1 MGYLILKYIAVL
13 GQAFYGL
20 QGNQGPVD
28 RYFTLE
34 GLSELVTALLLLC
47 VTLIVVVTPLLL
59 IFCWIY
65 YSQDYVN
72 KYRNK
77 ESLAKSK
84 LENVLTP
91 IEELLKSDK
100 IGYIRTYSRMFGF
113 GLSIIAYG
121 ISSNVY
127 MFLTFS
133 EYKEALI
140 NYFSFP
146 FKVFSSFRILE
157 RLPANSIPLTDVW
170 KAMLLIVAIS
180 AVVFFVGS
188 FIGKIIASARLS
200 EKSQAI
206 Y

>member
-1 MGYLILKYIAVL
+1 MDSLILKYLTVL
-13 GQAFYGL
+13 VKTFYGL
-20 QGNQGPVD
+20 QANQAPVD

-34 GLSELVTALLLLC
+34 GLSELVTVLLLFC
-47 VTLIVVVTPLLL
+47 VTLIVVATPLLL
-59 IFCWIY
+59 IFSWIY
-65 YSQDYVN
+65 YSQDYVK

-77 ESLAKSK
+77 EGLAGSK
-84 LENVLTP
+84 LENGLPTNEG
-91 IEELLKSDK
+91 ILISDK
-100 IGYIRTYSRMFGF
+100 IGYIKTYSRMFGF

-133 EYKEALI
+133 QYKEALI
-140 NYFSFP
+140 NHFSFP

-180 AVVFFVGS
+180 AVVFSVGF
-188 FIGKIIASARLS
+188 FIGKIIATSRLA
-200 EKSQAI
+200 EKPQTI
-206 Y
+206 

>member
-1 MGYLILKYIAVL
+1 MDHLVL
-13 GQAFYGL
+13 EYANVLVKIFYGL
-20 QGNQGPVD
+20 QSNQAPVK

-34 GLSELVTALLLLC
+34 GLSELVTILLLFC

-59 IFCWIY
+59 IFFWIY
-65 YSQDYVN
+65 YSKEYVK
-72 KYRNK
+72 KYRNNEGLT
-77 ESLAKSK
+77 ESIV
-84 LENVLTP
+84 ENGLP
-91 IEELLKSDK
+91 SNEGILKSHK
-100 IGYIRTYSRMFGF
+100 IAYIKTYSRMFGF

-121 ISSNVY
+121 LSSNVY

-157 RLPANSIPLTDVW
+157 RLPDNSIPLTDVW

-180 AVVFFVGS
+180 AVVFFVG
-188 FIGKIIASARLS
+188 FIIGKIIATARLA
-200 EKSQAI
+200 EKPQTI
-206 Y
+206 

>member
-1 MGYLILKYIAVL
+1 MGYLILNYISVL
-13 GQAFYGL
+13 VQAFYGL

-34 GLSELVTALLLLC
+34 GLSELVTVLLLFC
-47 VTLIVVVTPLLL
+47 VTLIVVVTPILLL
-59 IFCWIY
+59 FCWIY
-65 YSQDYVN
+65 YSQDYVK

-77 ESLAKSK
+77 DALAETI
-84 LENVLTP
+84 LENRLHSK
-91 IEELLKSDK
+91 EEVLKSDR
-100 IGYIRTYSRMFGF
+100 IGYIKTYSRMFGF

-121 ISSNVY
+121 LSSNIY

-157 RLPANSIPLTDVW
+157 RLPENSIPLTDVW
-170 KAMLLIVAIS
+170 RAMLLIVTIA
-180 AVVFFVGS
+180 AVVFFVGF
-188 FIGKIIASARLS
+188 FIGKLIATARLE
-200 EKSQAI
+200 EKPRTT
-206 Y
+206 

>member
-1 MGYLILKYIAVL
+1 MGYLGLKYAAALINAL
-13 GQAFYGL
+13 YGL
-20 QGNQGPVD
+20 QDNQAPVD

-34 GLSELVTALLLLC
+34 GLSELVTVLLLFC

-59 IFCWIY
+59 LFCWIY
-65 YSQDYVN
+65 YSQDYVK
-72 KYRNK
+72 KYRNN
-77 ESLAKSK
+77 EGLAESK
-84 LENVLTP
+84 LENGLHTNEG
-91 IEELLKSDK
+91 ILKSDK
-100 IGYIRTYSRMFGF
+100 IGYIKTYSRMFGF

-157 RLPANSIPLTDVW
+157 RLPENSIPLTDLW

-180 AVVFFVGS
+180 AVVFFVG
-188 FIGKIIASARLS
+188 FFMGKIIATAKLQ
-200 EKSQAI
+200 EKPQTI
-206 Y
+206 

>member
-1 MGYLILKYIAVL
+1 MSYLGHKYVAVL
-13 GQAFYGL
+13 INTFNSLQENQA
-20 QGNQGPVD
+20 PVD

-34 GLSELVTALLLLC
+34 GLSELVTVLLLFC

-59 IFCWIY
+59 LFCWIY
-65 YSQDYVN
+65 YSQEYVK

-77 ESLAKSK
+77 EALAETM
-84 LENVLTP
+84 LERRLPSNERALN
-91 IEELLKSDK
+91 SDK
-100 IGYIRTYSRMFGF
+100 IAYIKTYSRMFGF

-121 ISSNVY
+121 LSSNIY

-157 RLPANSIPLTDVW
+157 RLPDNSIPLTDVW
-170 KAMLLIVAIS
+170 KAMLIIVAIA
-180 AVVFFVGS
+180 AVVFIVGF
-188 FIGKIIASARLS
+188 FIGKLIANAKLE
-200 EKSQAI
+200 EKPRTI
-206 Y
+206 